1 MRHVLP
7 TRDRTG
13 FTATQVKDDYSQAYP
28 EAIATIAAEY
38 GTKVIV
44 VRKVKGFG
52 KYSKSFSEKAIFDF
66 MADVI
71 FHDADISREY
81 GPTDGGA
88 GIIYAPKTTLDALTA
103 KDPHF
108 SIRPGD
114 LFLIDG
120 LTFKLDSKKQQ
131 GTFLS
136 SRGALQFSITAA
148 G

>member
-28 EAIATIAAEY
+28 EAVATIANEY
-38 GTKVIV
+38 GIKVTV
-44 VRKVKGFG
+44 MRKVKGFG
-52 KYSKSFSEKAIFDF
+52 KYAKTFEEKALFDF

-71 FHDADISREY
+71 FHDDDISRQY

-88 GIIYAPKTTLDALTA
+88 GIIYAPKTTLDALVA
-103 KDPHF
+103 KDPRF
-108 SIRPGD
+108 AIRPGD
-114 LFLIDG
+114 LFIIDS
-120 LTFKLDSKKQQ
+120 LPYKLDSKKTQ
-131 GTFLS
+131 GSFLAT
-136 SRGALQFSITAA
+136 RGAIQFSITAA